1 MARLEARCK
10 TRIPVVIIVKGH
22 DGNLESVTSNLGL
35 GGAFINSSLSLP
47 ESTRVRLRA
56 PLPKGELEVEG
67 EILRQEQNG
76 VAVKFLEV
84 GQEEKSALWEYIR
97 ENIGQTECPYCGAAL
112 RQENAQCRSCGIKTD
127 FAHPEYQDKQHDE
140 ETAAWCSMLDMETD
154 RFLDKITG
162 IEGHLESGACEH
174 GLVLKRTSDALY
186 DLTDFSIEFEKAVR
200 NRGLILKKREE
211 FRIKTNHML
220 SKSYFMNHA
229 RIWPRGYQGDYR
241 ILDGIYRNTP
251 LSEGI
256 GYYLDYVLLSSALA
270 RACRGRLA
278 KAKEI
283 LVEGL
288 LTRKGQHLLDIG
300 CGSCRDLFE
309 MAEDIRASDA
319 WVTCLDID
327 EDALRFSLDRLTY
340 AGLGDR
346 VKFRKYNVVRLIN
359 RAKNLREFGKQD
371 IIYSTGVFNYLPAGI
386 VPNLIGAL
394 YDLLNPCG
402 KLIIAFEDAERY
414 RIQDYTWPTKWDA
427 LIQRTE
433 NDCRELFEAAGFP
446 GGALK
451 IKRDETGVIM
461 FCILER

>member
-112 RQENAQCRSCGIKTD
+112 RDEGARCPDCGMA
-127 FAHPEYQDKQHDE
+127 AHLSGSECLDKHQAE
-140 ETAAWCSMLDMETD
+140 QFAAWCSMLDTETS
-154 RFLDKITG
+154 RFLSTMDELEAG
-162 IEGHLESGACEH
+162 IQNSLYEH
-174 GLVLKRTSDALY
+174 DAL
-186 DLTDFSIEFEKAVR
+186 
-200 NRGLILKKREE
+200 LKKTHEAMEEMVSFCAKFERNVRDRELIVKKQDE
-211 FRIKTNHML
+211 FNNKTDYML
-220 SKSYFMNHA
+220 SKSYFMNRA
-229 RIWPRGYQGDYR
+229 RVWPQGYQGDYKT
-241 ILDGIYRNTP
+241 LEGIYRNIP

-256 GYYLDYVLLSSALA
+256 GYYMDRYLLSFPLS
-270 RACRGRLA
+270 RACRGRIR

-283 LVEGL
+283 LGREFSKKK
-288 LTRKGQHLLDIG
+288 RQCFLDIG
-300 CGSCRDLFE
+300 CGSCRDLFD
-309 MAEDIRASDA
+309 MAKDLRDSDSKI
-319 WVTCLDID
+319 TCLDID

-340 AGLGDR
+340 AGLGDQM
-346 VKFRKYNVVRLIN
+346 KFRKYNVVRMIN
-359 RAKNLREFGKQD
+359 RARNFREFGKQD
-371 IIYSTGVFNYLPAGI
+371 IIYSAGVFNYLPDNI
-386 VPNLIGAL
+386 VPNLIDAL
-394 YDLLNPCG
+394 YELLNPSG
-402 KLIIAFEDAERY
+402 KLIIAFEDATRY
-414 RIQDYTWPTKWDA
+414 RPQNCHWGLKWDA
-427 LIQRTE
+427 LLQRTE
-433 NDCRELFEAAGFP
+433 VDCRALFEAAGFP